1 MTPEEFSAIKAR
13 VAIATPGP
21 WYWRSGNHTANLK
34 TADSGGL
41 HTKAIRTKVLPDGRP
56 FIDDNVLFAT
66 GVVDG
71 DPYWKARLIE
81 ANKKRPVL
89 SLALELVGSG
99 EERAW
104 RAREAQKLRTAAH
117 KFNLRELTKAAAKAT
132 MQMAYEEGR
141 GPLDWSPRKEIP
153 L

>member
-34 TADSGGL
+34 TADSGGI

-89 SLALELVGSG
+89 SLALELVGSKADIDFVANSR
-99 EERAW
+99 EDIPNLIAEIQRLQ
-104 RAREAQKLRTAAH
+104 ARLNDLEGP
-117 KFNLRELTKAAAKAT
+117 
-132 MQMAYEEGR
+132 EGR
-141 GPLDWSPRKEIP
+141 TK
-153 L
+153 